1 MEWPK
6 TPVKALGVYFSY
18 DVIAAEKVNFEPRL
32 TILNN
37 WRGRYLTLSG
47 KIILIKT
54 FALSQFVYLAPC
66 IHVPCNV
73 VKQN

>member
-32 TILNN
+32 KHLKTILNN
-37 WRGRYLTLSG
+37 WRGRYL
-47 KIILIKT
+47 KR
-54 FALSQFVYLAPC
+54 A
-66 IHVPCNV
+66 
-73 VKQN
+73 QNDPK